1 METIRHEYQSDYL
14 KFKFN
19 TKTIPEIQ
27 LIELELINVLSDSRG
42 KIRDMCT
49 SILNAGGNRIR
60 PLLTMY
66 SGKIR
71 YYFLLLLQCL
81 YLLFYCVF
89 ERLFY
94 LINTWQEGL
103 LPLFCEIEGIL
114 KCCTFLKI
122 FLRKILSSLRIILCL
137 YNKK

>member
-14 KFKFN
+14 KFNFN

-66 SGKIR
+66 SGKNTVLLSPSFTMLVLT
-71 YYFLLLLQCL
+71 FLLC
-81 YLLFYCVF
+81 F
-89 ERLFY
+89 
-94 LINTWQEGL
+94 
-103 LPLFCEIEGIL
+103 
-114 KCCTFLKI
+114 
-122 FLRKILSSLRIILCL
+122 
-137 YNKK
+137 

>member
-14 KFKFN
+14 KFNFN

-66 SGKIR
+66 
-71 YYFLLLLQCL
+71 
-81 YLLFYCVF
+81 
-89 ERLFY
+89 
-94 LINTWQEGL
+94 
-103 LPLFCEIEGIL
+103 
-114 KCCTFLKI
+114 
-122 FLRKILSSLRIILCL
+122 
-137 YNKK
+137 